1 VAVLSERESAQA
13 QEAPTEGSGYSIR
26 DLGTLPG
33 GDHSQASGINNRG
46 QVVGLSTT
54 ASGEFHAFL
63 WEKGEMTNLG
73 TLPGRDYS
81 QASGIN
87 NRGQV
92 VGSSS
97 LTSPQEEGNAFL
109 WEDGEMTDLGTL
121 GGNFSQA
128 FGINSRGQVVGW
140 STTASGY
147 DHAVLWNTAR

>member
-1 VAVLSERESAQA
+1 M
-13 QEAPTEGSGYSIR
+13 T

-33 GDHSQASGINNRG
+33 GDH
-46 QVVGLSTT
+46 
-54 ASGEFHAFL
+54 
-63 WEKGEMTNLG
+63 
-73 TLPGRDYS
+73 S